1 MLRENIRRKEVKMKY
16 LTINERDLAV
26 FKRWQNGDSVNTIAR
41 DEHVSI
47 QQVYNIVN
55 KVRVFRYEDVYKD
68 PYDLRYLQSISPRIR
83 KILAG
88 KGVNN
93 IKELTEWVKHNRLIN
108 LPGVGNLKE
117 KEILIQLDYFMR
129 HRQEEQDKKS

>member
-1 MLRENIRRKEVKMKY
+1 MKY

-26 FKRWQNGDSVNTIAR
+26 FKRWQNGDSVSTIAR

-55 KVRVFRYEDVYKD
+55 KVRVFHGEDVYKD

-117 KEILIQLDYFMR
+117 KEILIQLDYFMHKR
-129 HRQEEQDKKS
+129 HKDE

>member
-1 MLRENIRRKEVKMKY
+1 MLRKNIRRKEVKMKY

-26 FKRWQNGDSVNTIAR
+26 FKRWQNGDSVSTIAR

-129 HRQEEQDKKS
+129 HRHEDE

>member
-1 MLRENIRRKEVKMKY
+1 MKY

-26 FKRWQNGDSVNTIAR
+26 FKRWQNGDSVSTIAR
-41 DEHVSI
+41 DEHISM
-47 QQVYNIVN
+47 QRVYNIVN
-55 KVRVFRYEDVYKD
+55 KVRLFHGEEVYKD

-88 KGVNN
+88 KGVNS

-129 HRQEEQDKKS
+129 QRHKDE

>member
-1 MLRENIRRKEVKMKY
+1 MNV
-16 LTINERDLAV
+16 TINERDLAV
-26 FKRWQNGDSVNTIAR
+26 FKRWQNGDSVSTIAR
-41 DEHVSI
+41 DEHVSK
-47 QQVYNIVN
+47 QRVYNIVN
-55 KVRVFRYEDVYKD
+55 KARLFHGEEVYKD
-68 PYDLRYLQSISPRIR
+68 PYDLRYLQSISPKIR

-88 KGVNN
+88 KGVNS

-129 HRQEEQDKKS
+129 QRHKNE

>member
-1 MLRENIRRKEVKMKY
+1 MKY

-26 FKRWQNGDSVNTIAR
+26 FKRWQNGDSVSTIAR
-41 DEHVSI
+41 DEHVSM
-47 QQVYNIVN
+47 QQIYNIVN
-55 KVRVFRYEDVYKD
+55 KVRVFHGEEVYKD

-129 HRQEEQDKKS
+129 KRHKDE

>member
-1 MLRENIRRKEVKMKY
+1 MKY
-16 LTINERDLAV
+16 LTINERDLAI
-26 FKRWQNGDSVNTIAR
+26 FKRWQNGDSVSTIAR
-41 DEHVSI
+41 DEHVST
-47 QQVYNIVN
+47 QRVYNIVN
-55 KVRVFRYEDVYKD
+55 KARLFHGEEVYKD
-68 PYDLRYLQSISPRIR
+68 PYDLRYLQSISPKIR

-88 KGVNN
+88 KGVNS

-129 HRQEEQDKKS
+129 QRHKNE

>member
-1 MLRENIRRKEVKMKY
+1 MKY

-26 FKRWQNGDSVNTIAR
+26 FKRWQNGDSVSTIAR

-55 KVRVFRYEDVYKD
+55 KVRVFRDEDVYKD
-68 PYDLRYLQSISPRIR
+68 SYDLRYLQSISPRIR

-129 HRQEEQDKKS
+129 KRHKDE

>member
-1 MLRENIRRKEVKMKY
+1 MLREHIRRKEVKMKY
-16 LTINERDLAV
+16 LTISERDLAV
-26 FKRWQNGDSVNTIAR
+26 FKRWQNGDSVSTIAR

-55 KVRVFRYEDVYKD
+55 KVRVFHGEEVYKD

-129 HRQEEQDKKS
+129 HRHEDE

>member
-1 MLRENIRRKEVKMKY
+1 MKY

-26 FKRWQNGDSVNTIAR
+26 FKRWQHGDSASTIAR

-55 KVRVFRYEDVYKD
+55 KVRVFRGEEVYKD

-129 HRQEEQDKKS
+129 QRHKDE

>member
-1 MLRENIRRKEVKMKY
+1 MKY
-16 LTINERDLAV
+16 LTISERDLAV
-26 FKRWQNGDSVNTIAR
+26 FKRWQNGESVSTIAR

-55 KVRVFRYEDVYKD
+55 MVRVFRDEDVYKD

-129 HRQEEQDKKS
+129 HRHEDE

>member
-1 MLRENIRRKEVKMKY
+1 MKY

-26 FKRWQNGDSVNTIAR
+26 FKRWQNGDSVSTIAR
-41 DEHVSI
+41 DEHISI

-55 KVRVFRYEDVYKD
+55 KVRVFHGEEVYKD

-129 HRQEEQDKKS
+129 QRHKDE

>member
-1 MLRENIRRKEVKMKY
+1 MKY

-26 FKRWQNGDSVNTIAR
+26 FERWKNGDSVSTIAR
-41 DEHVSI
+41 DEHVSVQRI
-47 QQVYNIVN
+47 YKIVN
-55 KVRVFRYEDVYKD
+55 KVRSFRDEDVYKD
-68 PYDLRYLQSISPRIR
+68 PYDLRYLQSISPKIR
-83 KILAG
+83 KILAV

-108 LPGVGNLKE
+108 IPGVGNLKE
-117 KEILIQLDYFMR
+117 KKILIQLDYFMR

>member
-1 MLRENIRRKEVKMKY
+1 MKY

-26 FKRWQNGDSVNTIAR
+26 FKRWQNGDSVSTIAR
-41 DEHVSI
+41 DEHVSM
-47 QQVYNIVN
+47 QQIYNIVN
-55 KVRVFRYEDVYKD
+55 KVRVFHGEEVYKD

-93 IKELTEWVKHNRLIN
+93 IKELTEWVKYNRLIN

-129 HRQEEQDKKS
+129 QRHEDE

>member
-1 MLRENIRRKEVKMKY
+1 MKY

-26 FKRWQNGDSVNTIAR
+26 FKRWQNGDSVSMIAR
-41 DEHVSI
+41 YEHISR
-47 QQVYNIVN
+47 QQVYNIIN
-55 KVRVFRYEDVYKD
+55 KVRVFRGEDVYTD
-68 PYDLRYLQSISPRIR
+68 PYDLRYLRYISPRIR

-117 KEILIQLDYFMR
+117 KEILIQLDYFMYHR
-129 HRQEEQDKKS
+129 HEDE

>member
-1 MLRENIRRKEVKMKY
+1 MKY

-26 FKRWQNGDSVNTIAR
+26 FKRWQNGDSVSTIAR
-41 DEHVSI
+41 DEHVSM
-47 QQVYNIVN
+47 QRVYNIVN
-55 KVRVFRYEDVYKD
+55 KVRVYRDEDIYKD
-68 PYDLRYLQSISPRIR
+68 PYDLRYLQSISPKIR

-88 KGVNN
+88 KGVNS

-117 KEILIQLDYFMR
+117 KEILIQLDYFIRQR
-129 HRQEEQDKKS
+129 HEDE

>member
-1 MLRENIRRKEVKMKY
+1 MKY

-26 FKRWQNGDSVNTIAR
+26 FKRWKNGDSVSTIAR

-108 LPGVGNLKE
+108 IPGIGNLKE
-117 KEILIQLDYFMR
+117 KEILIQLDYFMYHR
-129 HRQEEQDKKS
+129 HEDE

>member
-1 MLRENIRRKEVKMKY
+1 MKY
-16 LTINERDLAV
+16 LTINERDLSV
-26 FKRWQNGDSVNTIAR
+26 FKRWQNGDSVSTIAR
-41 DEHVSI
+41 DEHVSM
-47 QQVYNIVN
+47 QRVYNIVN
-55 KVRVFRYEDVYKD
+55 KVRLFHGEEVFKD
-68 PYDLRYLQSISPRIR
+68 PYDLRYLQSISPKIR

-88 KGVNN
+88 KGVNS

-129 HRQEEQDKKS
+129 QRHKNE